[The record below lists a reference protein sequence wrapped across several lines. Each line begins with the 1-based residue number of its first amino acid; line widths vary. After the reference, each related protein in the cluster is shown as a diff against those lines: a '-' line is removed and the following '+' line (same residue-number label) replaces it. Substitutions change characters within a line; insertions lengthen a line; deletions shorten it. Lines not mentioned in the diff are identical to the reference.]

1 MWCVAVVRAYH
12 TFSCYGTIIRAIKI
26 ICTKDILVSAWS
38 LKQNQPASA
47 GDLLASLADIYL
59 DKRGGYGII
68 GLIERLTGF

>member
-1 MWCVAVVRAYH
+1 M
-12 TFSCYGTIIRAIKI
+12 IRAVKI

-47 GDLLASLADIYL
+47 VNLLASLAVIYL
-59 DKRGGYGII
+59 DSRGGYGII